1 MEPESNYCIQ
11 KNPQYVSILSYI
23 YPLHAFPF
31 VCFKINYNITFLFM
45 RDSQCF
51 SHGFTHTSSWMTK

>member
-23 YPLHAFPF
+23 YPLHAFQF
-31 VCFKINYNITFLFM
+31 VCFKIYCNITFLSM
-45 RDSQCF
+45 WDSHSF
-51 SHGFTHTSSWMTK
+51 SHGFTHTSNWMTK